1 MTRYVIHALQRI
13 SVVQSDIAPLPA
25 IQSELEAELMRA
37 VSDFGHEELNQL
49 IDAAEAIRRTRR
61 L

>member
-1 MTRYVIHALQRI
+1 MVN
-13 SVVQSDIAPLPA
+13 SDRPA
-25 IQSELEAELMRA
+25 VGSTEQGYEELEAELMRA

-61 L
+61 V